1 MHSDRKLIKKMKI
14 RPIILVI
21 LTLAIGFVLG
31 ILVSAQVR
39 FHRLKPVR
47 IFFSEERFR
56 EGFYNILQPD
66 DKQKLTI
73 DQILSRYAKA
83 NNSLV
88 VGFRRR
94 SDSLMKEF
102 WKEIEPNLTIEQ
114 QERLKELEQ
123 RRMQMIRQGRRE
135 QQDRRDQND
144 SLGFRPRRG
153 MPPGAPP
160 RDFDRRVRHPREED
174 TTGYSRM

>member
-1 MHSDRKLIKKMKI
+1 MKI
-14 RPIILVI
+14 RPVILVI

-39 FHRLKPVR
+39 FNRLKPVR

-66 DKQKLTI
+66 DKQKIAI

-102 WKEIEPNLTIEQ
+102 WKEIEPNLTVEQ
-114 QERLKELEQ
+114 LKRLKELEQ
-123 RRMQMIRQGRRE
+123 RRMEMIRKSRRD
-135 QQDRRDQND
+135 QQDRRDQDD

-153 MPPGAPP
+153 MPPGPPP
-160 RDFDRRVRHPREED
+160 RDFDRRMKHQHVED